1 MWNEFS
7 NKIFVFALCRFA
19 VMACCWAMSA
29 DERPKFTQLLVC
41 LQEFYTALGRFI
53 WVSHQ
58 CGVFLIIYFLSSSQ
72 ISPWKEASSKHPPTP
87 THGGITVSIFNR
99 YFKHNAFLCNFFFY
113 KYNDLQRIFK
123 ANFYNIND
131 SRTVI
136 VSHVILSRNTSFC
149 LITSLTVFCFM
160 HDICHSHWI

>member
-1 MWNEFS
+1 MSFPTKFLFLLYAGLLLWHVAGQCLQMNGQSLHSFLS
-7 NKIFVFALCRFA
+7 VCR
-19 VMACCWAMSA
+19 S
-29 DERPKFTQLLVC
+29 FTQLLGVSF
-41 LQEFYTALGRFI
+41 EFRISVVF
-53 WVSHQ
+53 
-58 CGVFLIIYFLSSSQ
+58 FLIIYFLSSSQ